1 MTIDRRLSE
10 PCIRRQPSLRLP
22 SNPPRPYR
30 ERTMLATF
38 SFGNPNVGYQP
49 GECNI
54 GPAEIAARRRS
65 GHLGAVATVLLFLVL
80 VAIDAPPGWR
90 LLLFLPAAGA
100 ASGYLQ
106 AALHFCANFGLR
118 GVFNFSDRVRNTES
132 VLAVGARARDRRKAL
147 QIIGLSVLVGGA
159 VAIVAFLL
167 PA

>member
-1 MTIDRRLSE
+1 MV
-10 PCIRRQPSLRLP
+10 
-22 SNPPRPYR
+22 
-30 ERTMLATF
+30 ATF
-38 SFGNPNVGYQP
+38 SFGNPNAGYQP
-49 GECNI
+49 GVCNI

-65 GHLGAVATVLLFLVL
+65 GHVGSVATVLLFLVL
-80 VAIDAPPGWR
+80 VAIDASPGWR

-118 GVFNFSDRVRNTES
+118 GVFNFSNRLRNTES

-147 QIIGLSVLVGGA
+147 QIIGLSVVVGA
-159 VAIVAFLL
+159 VVAIVAYLL